1 MPIALFLLIPVLCS
15 ASWSDWKERRI
26 SNRLVIFAFLLALLI
41 NTFTMSFQGLMI
53 SIGGAVVGLALLIV
67 PYLMGGIGAG
77 DVKLLMVIGSFGGI
91 SLVLSGFICGAI
103 LGGLFA
109 GGLLLYNR
117 VFSQNLKFIPYAIP
131 LSLGTLFCIF
141 LEFVR

>member
-1 MPIALFLLIPVLCS
+1 
-15 ASWSDWKERRI
+15 
-26 SNRLVIFAFLLALLI
+26 
-41 NTFTMSFQGLMI
+41 MI